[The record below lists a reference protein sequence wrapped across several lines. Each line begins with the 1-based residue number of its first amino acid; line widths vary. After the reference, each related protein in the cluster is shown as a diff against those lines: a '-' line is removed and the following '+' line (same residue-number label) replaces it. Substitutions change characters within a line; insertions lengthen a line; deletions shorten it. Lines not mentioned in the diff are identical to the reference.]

1 LRAAPNLRAPLLL
14 LVARHD
20 RYVAVEDYRK
30 LESTA
35 ASQDKRL
42 AVYSG
47 DWHGW
52 DLLYKAPF
60 KSRVNALVLGF
71 LNKSSSSGE

>member
-1 LRAAPNLRAPLLL
+1 MPPLLL

-20 RYVAVEDYRK
+20 RYAVVEDYRK
-30 LESTA
+30 LESRA
-35 ASQDKRL
+35 ASKDKRL

-60 KSRVNALVLGF
+60 KSRVNVLVLGF
-71 LNKSSSSGE
+71 LNKYSGGGE